1 MPLDRVNAYVKE
13 KGFDAAKKNGDLE
26 GLYGIH
32 ASL

>member
-1 MPLDRVNAYVKE
+1 MSLDRVSAYVKE

-32 ASL
+32 RFL